1 MHGLPDPGHSLPE
14 QGRVNSEVVSVIMSS
29 ALSYYAA
36 KNRASARLDNKKNEI
51 SRSSAYMIDTGGSY
65 GKTSYTP
72 SYDTLKRE
80 SSFTAD
86 SGRAGRTRYRDT
98 SVDYSTRPRL
108 ELNVL
113 ALKFNDI
120 L

>member
-1 MHGLPDPGHSLPE
+1 MQGLADHGYSWPE
-14 QGRVNSEVVSVIMSS
+14 QGRVSSPRVRVTMSS

>member
-1 MHGLPDPGHSLPE
+1 MQGLPDLSHSLPE

-36 KNRASARLDNKKNEI
+36 KNRASTRLDNKKNEI

-98 SVDYSTRPRL
+98 SVDYSSRPRL